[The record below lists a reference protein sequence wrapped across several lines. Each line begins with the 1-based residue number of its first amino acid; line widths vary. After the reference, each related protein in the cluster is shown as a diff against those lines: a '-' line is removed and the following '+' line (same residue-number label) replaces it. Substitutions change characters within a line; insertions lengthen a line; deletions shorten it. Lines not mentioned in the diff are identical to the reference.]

1 MNVAIFW
8 YSFLLF
14 FFCLVLHV
22 AVWRIVHPSRHAL
35 VLLAVFFLPLPAF
48 APLYTN
54 VLHGAWPDLAAIAV
68 LHIALSCAYIQIYPA
83 AQAFS
88 PTLVMLILAKRS
100 MPQGLT
106 RAELQSR
113 LNDDFFL
120 GERIKDLLDAGLVGE
135 DQGRLVLTRQGRRL
149 IGFFIAFR
157 ASLGLE
163 MGKG

>member
-1 MNVAIFW
+1 MQPFIFL
-8 YSFLLF
+8 YGLGLFL
-14 FFCLVLHV
+14 FCLLLHI
-22 AVWRIVHPSRHAL
+22 AVWRIAHPSRHAL

-48 APLYTN
+48 ALLFMK
-54 VLHGAWPDLAAIAV
+54 VLLGAWPDLAAIAV

-100 MPQGLT
+100 MPHGLT
-106 RAELQSR
+106 RVELQSK

-120 GERIKDLLDAGLVGE
+120 GARIKDLLDAGLVAE
-135 DQGRLVLTRQGRRL
+135 DQGRLVLTRQGTRL